1 VTAAG
6 ERRGDGRVLGVDV
19 GSVRVGLASSDETR
33 TVATP
38 LMSLPRSSKDL
49 WKRLNSEIEQRDI
62 ALAVV
67 GLPRLLNGTEGDA
80 AADARHF
87 AADFENRASVP
98 VEFWDERFTTAL
110 AERYLVSAGLRRERR
125 RRAIDSVAAA
135 VLLQS
140 WLDAQRRQP

>member
-6 ERRGDGRVLGVDV
+6 ERRGDGRVLGIDV

-33 TVATP
+33 TVASP

-49 WKRLNSEIEQRDI
+49 WKRLVSEIQQRDI

-67 GLPRLLNGTEGDA
+67 GLPRLLNGTEGEA

-87 AADFENRASVP
+87 AAGFEEHAAVP

-110 AERYLVSAGLRRERR
+110 AERYLISAGVRRQRR
-125 RRAIDSVAAA
+125 RRAIDAVAAA
-135 VLLQS
+135 VLLQG

>member
-38 LMSLPRSSKDL
+38 LMSLLRSSKDL
-49 WKRLNSEIEQRDI
+49 WKRLNSEIEQRGI
-62 ALAVV
+62 ALAVI

-87 AADFENRASVP
+87 AADFESHASVP

>member
-1 VTAAG
+1 MTAAG

-49 WKRLNSEIEQRDI
+49 WKRLNSEIEQRGI

-87 AADFENRASVP
+87 AADFESHASVP

-135 VLLQS
+135 VLLQR